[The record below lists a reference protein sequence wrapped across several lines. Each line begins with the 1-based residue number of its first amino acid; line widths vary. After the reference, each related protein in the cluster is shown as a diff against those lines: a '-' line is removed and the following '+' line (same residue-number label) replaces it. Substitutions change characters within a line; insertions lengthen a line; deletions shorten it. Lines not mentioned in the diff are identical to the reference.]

1 MKASGLMDTQKER
14 AGQGLSI
21 IKDSIVDL
29 LAQHPEGLTNVEIAT
44 VLGLESSR
52 GGHRNFLTW
61 TILGKMMDEGRVR
74 FDKAN
79 DNKRGNDRYFST

>member
-1 MKASGLMDTQKER
+1 MDTPKER
-14 AGQGLSI
+14 ASLGLDI
-21 IKDSIVDL
+21 IKDSISDL

-44 VLGLESSR
+44 MLGLESNR

-61 TILGKMMDEGRVR
+61 TILGQMMAEGRVR

-79 DNKRGNDRYFST
+79 NNTRGRDRYFAT